1 MKNVVFLKKSNF
13 MNTIEIQ
20 NSLIRKI
27 LNTQDIEILNYFH
40 TILSAD
46 NQGTYKLNN
55 FETQLI
61 NDSLADYENGNIIS
75 NDDVFTKTEKWLE
88 E

>member
-1 MKNVVFLKKSNF
+1 

-40 TILSAD
+40 SILSSD
-46 NQGTYKLNN
+46 TQVSYKLND
-55 FETQLI
+55 FETQFI

-75 NDDVFTKTEKWLE
+75 NDDFFTKTEKWLE

>member
-1 MKNVVFLKKSNF
+1 

-27 LNTQDIEILNYFH
+27 LNTQDVEILNYFNN
-40 TILSAD
+40 ILSS
-46 NQGTYKLNN
+46 NTKSTYKLND

-61 NDSLADYENGNIIS
+61 NASLTDYENENIIS
-75 NDDVFTKTEKWLE
+75 NDDVFTKIEKWLE

>member
-1 MKNVVFLKKSNF
+1 
-13 MNTIEIQ
+13 MNTVEIQ

-40 TILSAD
+40 TILSSETKS
-46 NQGTYKLNN
+46 TYKLND

-61 NDSLADYENGNIIS
+61 NESLSDYENGNIIS
-75 NDDVFTKTEKWLE
+75 NDDVFLKTQKWLE

>member
-1 MKNVVFLKKSNF
+1 

-40 TILSAD
+40 SILSSD
-46 NQGTYKLNN
+46 TQVSYKLND
-55 FETQLI
+55 FEIQLI

-75 NDDVFTKTEKWLE
+75 NDDFFTKTEKWLE

>member
-1 MKNVVFLKKSNF
+1 

-40 TILSAD
+40 SILSSD
-46 NQGTYKLNN
+46 TQVSYKLND
-55 FETQLI
+55 FETQFI
-61 NDSLADYENGNIIS
+61 NDSLADYENENIIS
-75 NDDVFTKTEKWLE
+75 NDDFFTKTEKWLE

>member
-1 MKNVVFLKKSNF
+1 

-40 TILSAD
+40 SILSSD
-46 NQGTYKLNN
+46 TQVSYKLND
-55 FETQLI
+55 FETQFI

-88 E
+88 K